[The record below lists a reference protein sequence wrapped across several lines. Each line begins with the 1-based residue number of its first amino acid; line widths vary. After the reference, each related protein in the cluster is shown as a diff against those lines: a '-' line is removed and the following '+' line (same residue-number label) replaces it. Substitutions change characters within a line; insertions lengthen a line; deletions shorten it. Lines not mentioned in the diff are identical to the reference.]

1 MVKTVV
7 KQLKDKA
14 IEIKKKKSFFKDLHD
29 NREYLL
35 MIVPGVLQLILFN
48 YLPLFG
54 LILAFKTVDYS
65 KGFFNMDW
73 NGFKTSSF
81 CLKTQMFYSSSQHP
95 GIQPYFYCYGRY
107 STRCRCGGPEPSEKQ
122 NRCKGVSKLYV
133 SSVLFIMDYRKLSC
147 VRYF

>member
-14 IEIKKKKSFFKDLHD
+14 IEIKKKELFKDLHD

-73 NGFKTSSF
+73 NGFKNF
-81 CLKTQMFYSSSQHP
+81 EFLFKTQMFLQFFATP
-95 GIQPYFYCYGRY
+95 WD
-107 STRCRCGGPEPSEKQ
+107 TT
-122 NRCKGVSKLYV
+122 
-133 SSVLFIMDYRKLSC
+133 LFLLLRAL
-147 VRYF
+147 